1 MINRPSLLFL
11 CAVLAATPA
20 YAAHQHREKEFQVA
34 WCEKE
39 NGELEHVFDDGA
51 RADCLTDEYAVEFDF
66 APKWAESIGQSLYYA
81 LKSGKK
87 PGVVLIIEKPSDE
100 HYLKRLKAVA
110 DKYGISVWEM
120 RLKDAE
126 DGDGENRGDAK

>member
-1 MINRPSLLFL
+1 MINCLSLLLL
-11 CAVLAATPA
+11 CAVLVAAPA
-20 YAAHQHREKEFQVA
+20 HAAHQHREEEYQTK
-34 WCEKE
+34 WCENE
-39 NGELEHVFDDGA
+39 GGELEHVFDDGA

-87 PGVVLIIEKPSDE
+87 PGVVLIIESPHDE

-120 RLKDAE
+120 RLKDVKASA
-126 DGDGENRGDAK
+126 N